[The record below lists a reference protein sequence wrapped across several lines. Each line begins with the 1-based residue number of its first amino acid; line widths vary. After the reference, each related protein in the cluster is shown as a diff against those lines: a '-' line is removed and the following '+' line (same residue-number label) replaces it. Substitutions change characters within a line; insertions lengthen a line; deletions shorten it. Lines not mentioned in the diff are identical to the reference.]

1 MMAHNR
7 VEKFEEKH
15 SEKLRNNGIDQEN
28 RFPQTDLKDYIK
40 SSNRFQTNIDRFG
53 R

>member
-1 MMAHNR
+1 MMDHNR
-7 VEKFEEKH
+7 EEQFEEKYG
-15 SEKLRNNGIDQEN
+15 EKLRNNGIGQEN

-40 SSNRFQTNIDRFG
+40 SSNRFQANIDRFV